1 MKRAEHIQAELNEIG
16 AKVLINMPSTMPYSL
31 PINYFATLSDE
42 ISDLVKIS
50 DLTEKQPEWGNKM
63 PFEGPGLAYF
73 EGLSVQIMAKV
84 DAEPEWSK
92 SNPFAVPNGYFE
104 SLPAAIIAK
113 AKTEVPKAKKRVPLF
128 RTMQLAAS
136 MALIFFTGFAVMKM
150 NNVKTQDNKFTV
162 TASDADIRNYV
173 DANLD
178 DFDTDL
184 IINGLAQT
192 NSTISISDAEIKEYL
207 DETGWN

>member
-42 ISDLVKIS
+42 ISDVVKIS
-50 DLTEKQPEWGNKM
+50 NLTETQPEWGNKM
-63 PFEGPGLAYF
+63 PFENPGASYF
-73 EGLSVQIMAKV
+73 EGLSAQIMAKV

-136 MALIFFTGFAVMKM
+136 MALIFFTGFAVIKM
-150 NNVKTQDNKFTV
+150 NNVKTQDSKFTV

-192 NSTISISDAEIKEYL
+192 NSTISLSDAEIKEYL

>member
-1 MKRAEHIQAELNEIG
+1 MKRAEHIQAELNELG
-16 AKVLINMPSTMPYSL
+16 AKVLMNMPSTMPYSL
-31 PINYFATLSDE
+31 PINYFATLSEE
-42 ISDLVKIS
+42 ISDVVKIS
-50 DLTEKQPEWGNKM
+50 NLTEKQPDWGNKM

-73 EGLSVQIMAKV
+73 EGLSAQIMAKV
-84 DAEPEWSK
+84 DTEPEWSK

-136 MALIFFTGFAVMKM
+136 MALIFFTGFVVMKM
-150 NNVKTQDNKFTV
+150 NNVKMQDSKFTV